1 MNLESDI
8 SFLGRRLDCRQM
20 VPSQTRLN
28 TSARF
33 HRRPAGDGLPPWQR
47 PEDPVPVPAAIA
59 KRIRRMRF
67 TFPSG
72 STPLEGYTIKR
83 GLGIGGFGEVYFAVS
98 NSGKEVALKRI
109 ARNLEVELRGVRQ
122 CLNLKHPNLIDLWD
136 IQVDDHGESW
146 VVMEYV
152 AGPSLKD
159 VIADHPA
166 GMALTEVAWWF
177 QGIAAGVH
185 YLHQNGIV
193 HRDLKPGNIFHD
205 DEAQLVKIGDYGLSK
220 FISCS
225 RRSGHTESVGTVHY
239 MAPEIGRGIY
249 GREIDVYSL
258 GIMLHELLTGR
269 LPFDGESSQ
278 EIIMKHLTALP
289 DVSGLAPPFAQVVV
303 KALAKDPEQ
312 RYRSVSEMLV
322 DLPDPFWPPALKRAQ
337 PTPTNTAAEQARATA
352 EQARAAAEQA
362 RATEEQAR
370 AESAILRSA
379 AELPDAG
386 RGSPNSLSAA
396 AVASGA
402 RPVNRTVPTLGRHR
416 FNQPPAPVAIAPSDL
431 PATSGGA
438 SDTPAATARTAASAV
453 GSTSA
458 PQARWEAG
466 DAGSAVPIQFRET
479 LGPAANPTADRLVVS
494 PRLGT
499 SPPHSTRPGLASPV
513 GAAAEIVFGEVKF
526 HDVVEAEMV
535 FGEPVGATTSAASP
549 ASPEPEAPLTP
560 EMLGKRAPVAGAS
573 AAAPTTTLTLSQRV
587 ALTSN
592 PQVQA
597 ATTQYVQQISGA
609 DQLASLLGGMLTA
622 AVVTAVMAAAC
633 FYTESGR
640 AGVPSQRE
648 DLLAVSLWW
657 WIAAFA
663 TTWGVLSI
671 SRLWSAADRQIG
683 WRRWTLLPLAV
694 AVGGFAWGSAQAL
707 AIDFSPIQARINYFD
722 QGLLGSLLFT
732 DHQPGLSG
740 FLLFF
745 LGLLAGG
752 AWFRQTN
759 PLRVH
764 WVHWGWV
771 LRAAAL
777 GLLLSPL
784 VNFDWS
790 SAAMLGASVSL
801 ATQLSAPYFSDRQR
815 LAVQRLAGV

>member
-1 MNLESDI
+1 
-8 SFLGRRLDCRQM
+8 
-20 VPSQTRLN
+20 
-28 TSARF
+28 
-33 HRRPAGDGLPPWQR
+33 
-47 PEDPVPVPAAIA
+47 
-59 KRIRRMRF
+59 MRF

-159 VIADHPA
+159 VIADHPT

-278 EIIMKHLTALP
+278 EILMKHLTALP

-337 PTPTNTAAEQARATA
+337 PAPPNTAAEQASA
-352 EQARAAAEQA
+352 EF
-362 RATEEQAR
+362 
-370 AESAILRSA
+370 AILSSA
-379 AELPDAG
+379 AEPPNAG
-386 RGSPNSLSAA
+386 RGSPSPPSAA
-396 AVASGA
+396 AVGSGTG
-402 RPVNRTVPTLGRHR
+402 PTNRTVPALGRHR

-431 PATSGGA
+431 PDNGDNA
-438 SDTPAATARTAASAV
+438 STTPVATARTASPLI

-458 PQARWEAG
+458 RRAGWEAG
-466 DAGSAVPIQFRET
+466 EASSAVPIQYRET
-479 LGPAANPTADRLVVS
+479 VSSAANPLADRLGVS

-499 SPPHSTRPGLASPV
+499 SLPHATRPSLTPPA
-513 GAAAEIVFGEVKF
+513 GAGAEIVFGEVKF

-535 FGEPVGATTSAASP
+535 FGEPVGAATSAAGP
-549 ASPEPEAPLTP
+549 ASLEPDVTMTP
-560 EMLGKRAPVAGAS
+560 EMLGKRSPAATAS
-573 AAAPTTTLTLSQRV
+573 AAAPTSVLSLSQRV

-597 ATTQYVQQISGA
+597 ATTQYLQQISGA

-622 AVVTAVMAAAC
+622 SVVTAVMAAAC
-633 FYTESGR
+633 FFTESGR

-657 WIAAFA
+657 WIATFA

-671 SRLWSAADRQIG
+671 SRLWSAADRQVG

-707 AIDFSPIQARINYFD
+707 AIDLSPIQARTNYFD

-815 LAVQRLAGV
+815 LAVQRLAGI